1 LQQHRIAT
9 EERDMSKR
17 PLTADELDGLIGDR
31 PVTEFLNAR
40 NELFRERGFKSS
52 PPARA
57 EAIRLMVEHPNL
69 IRRPLLVLGDRV
81 LFGFDPAE
89 YERLAP

>member
-1 LQQHRIAT
+1 LQEHCITT
-9 EERDMSKR
+9 EERDLSKR
-17 PLTADELDGLIGDR
+17 PLTADELDRLIGDR
-31 PVTEFLNAR
+31 SVIEFLNAR
-40 NELFRERGFKSS
+40 NELFRERGFKAN

-69 IRRPLLVLGDRV
+69 IRRPLLILGDRV

>member
-1 LQQHRIAT
+1 LQEHRIT
-9 EERDMSKR
+9 PEERDMSKR
-17 PLTADELDGLIGDR
+17 PLTADELDRLIGDR
-31 PVTEFLNAR
+31 PVMEFLNAR
-40 NELFRERGFKSS
+40 NELFRERGFRAS
-52 PPARA
+52 PPTRA